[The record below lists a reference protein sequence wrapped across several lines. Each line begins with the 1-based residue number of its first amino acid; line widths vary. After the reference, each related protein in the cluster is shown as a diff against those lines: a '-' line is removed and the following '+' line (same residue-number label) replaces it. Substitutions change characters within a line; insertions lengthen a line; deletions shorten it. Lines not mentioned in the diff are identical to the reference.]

1 MNPRF
6 CAWFVAVVA
15 MVFLTACVVEAPIEN
30 VNDAPIPTKS
40 GDHLTTSD
48 VADAIRSGCMD
59 KGWRPEKVGPGHIV
73 ATLDHGKLMAKVDI
87 YYDNN
92 SYSIKYKDSRNL
104 RHSGNVIHKRYNSW
118 IHYLDQAITD
128 RMRQKINQ

>member
-15 MVFLTACVVEAPIEN
+15 VVFLTACIVEEPIQN

-59 KGWRPEKVGPGHIV
+59 KGWRPEKVAPGHMV
-73 ATLDHGKLMAKVDI
+73 ATLLHGDIMAKVDI

-104 RHSGNVIHKRYNSW
+104 RHSGNVIHKRYNGW
-118 IHYLDQAITD
+118 IRYLDQSILE
-128 RMRQKINQ
+128 RLQQKIAQ